1 MSVNLSR
8 AYRVIAVVII
18 VGVAFSTLAWSGGH
32 RAETAAQPDRDT
44 IPSHHKPRQDRK
56 ASKPRHTVPEGRVA
70 RELDLRIDEEE
81 PAYLTGIDGPDD
93 MDFRLNLEDLKGL
106 NARIEADV
114 LKNAD
119 VWKTLEDLKDLD
131 ALEELDR
138 LAIHDEDLE
147 ELKDLN
153 IDEDI
158 WNELHDLKI
167 EMDALREELGN
178 KVSGK
183 VDDDRIQT
191 AVRRVVEAV
200 KMEIPRVRREVEK
213 AIAAYQ
219 GRDGQQQWQ

>member
-8 AYRVIAVVII
+8 TYRVIAVVII

-32 RAETAAQPDRDT
+32 RTGTAAQPDRDT
-44 IPSHHKPRQDRK
+44 IPSHHKPRQEGK
-56 ASKPRHTVPEGRVA
+56 ASKPRHRMPEGRVA

-81 PAYLTGIDGPDD
+81 PMYLAGMDGLDD
-93 MDFRLNLEDLKGL
+93 MDVHLNLEDLKGL

-119 VWKTLEDLKDLD
+119 VWKTLEGLRGLD
-131 ALEELDR
+131 ELDR

-158 WNELHDLKI
+158 LNELHDLKK
-167 EMDALREELGN
+167 EMDELREELGD

-183 VDDDRIQT
+183 VDDERIQA

-213 AIAAYQ
+213 AIASYQ
-219 GRDGQQQWQ
+219 DQDGQRQWQ

>member
-8 AYRVIAVVII
+8 TYRVIAVVMI
-18 VGVAFSTLAWSGGH
+18 VGVAFSTLAWSGSH

-44 IPSHHKPRQDRK
+44 IPSHHKPRQERK
-56 ASKPRHTVPEGRVA
+56 ASKPRHRAPEGRVA

-81 PAYLTGIDGPDD
+81 PSYLTGIDGLDS
-93 MDFRLNLEDLKGL
+93 MDVRLNLEDLKGL

-119 VWKTLEDLKDLD
+119 VWKTLEDLRDLE
-131 ALEELDR
+131 ALDELDR
-138 LAIHDEDLE
+138 LTIHDEDLE

-153 IDEDI
+153 INEDI
-158 WNELHDLKI
+158 WNELHELKI
-167 EMDALREELGN
+167 EMDELREELGN
-178 KVSGK
+178 QISGK
-183 VDDDRIQT
+183 VDDERIQA

-213 AIAAYQ
+213 ALAAYRD
-219 GRDGQQQWQ
+219 RDGQQQWQ